1 MRKTE
6 EITSF
11 FYSQYFAEGLRIT
24 MGTII
29 PVVICALFGEFKTGT
44 LISLGALIVG
54 LSDTPGAPRH
64 RKFGMVYCTILG
76 AITITITAL
85 CNGSLVLMT
94 AVIAILAF
102 LFAMLA
108 VFNARAATIGTMCLL
123 VMLINIDGRYGIAQE
138 FTYLL
143 YFLIGAAWYMIISFS
158 IMQVRPYRLAQQ
170 ELSETILQVAEY
182 LRLKANFYD
191 TKVDVDDNYIKLIES
206 QIAVNAHQENL
217 RDILFRS
224 KRSIK
229 DTTKEGRFLSLIF
242 NDVIDL
248 FEQSMTT
255 HYDYDKV
262 RINYGPSG
270 ILDDIKAVIL
280 KATHELD
287 NIAYKINANRI
298 PKPIYDLEAEID
310 KLRVAVDEFDKSSEQ
325 SAIPLKKILINIRS
339 ITKHIRDIYNY
350 GQFKSVN
357 VEKEEIQ
364 HSRKFLRNEALNW
377 QKFRD
382 NLSLSSSNFRHALR
396 MSIML
401 SGTYLTLNL
410 LHYPKFGTYWILLTI
425 LVILKPGFGLTKER
439 NVQRLIGTVIGGII
453 GGIVLVTIPDLT
465 ARFVILIIFFLIAYS
480 LFRVNY
486 IMAVI
491 FMTPYVLIMLSFTGV
506 NPLEMAQERILD
518 TFLGGSL
525 AFLSSYIIFPNWE
538 SFQIRASIRSLLVA
552 NYHYLTQAIRILSDD
567 IEDITGYKLARKE
580 VYIASANMGST
591 FQRLLTEP
599 KWRQNVTKEVNRFVI
614 LNHVFSSYTATLLTH
629 LQDADNHHFNNA
641 HLKQLYKALGNLK
654 KTIALVST
662 NEDNPF
668 EPFKGIGRL
677 ETEET
682 ESEDARLITEQLQFL
697 IKISSDLQKTTMELA
712 QKSED
717 FERIK
722 LPENGETV

>member
-29 PVVICALFGEFKTGT
+29 PVVICAFFGEFKTGT

-64 RKFGMVYCTILG
+64 RKFGMVYCTLLG
-76 AITITITAL
+76 SITILITAL
-85 CNGSLVLMT
+85 CNGILPLMT
-94 AVIAILAF
+94 IIIAILAF
-102 LFAMLA
+102 LFSMLA
-108 VFNARAATIGTMCLL
+108 VFNTRAATIGTMCLL
-123 VMLINIDGRYGIAQE
+123 IMLINVDDVHTLKE
-138 FTYLL
+138 EMTYLV
-143 YFLIGAAWYMIISFS
+143 YFLIGASWYMLISFS

-191 TKVDVDDNYIKLIES
+191 TRIGVDDNYIKLIES
-206 QIAVNAHQENL
+206 QIAVNSHQENV

-229 DTTKEGRFLSLIF
+229 DTTKEGRFLSLMF

-270 ILDDIKAVIL
+270 ILDNIKGVIL

-325 SAIPLKKILINIRS
+325 SAIPLKKILINIRT
-339 ITKHIRDIYNY
+339 ITKHIRDMYNY

-377 QKFRD
+377 EKFRD
-382 NLSLSSSNFRHALR
+382 NLSLNSSNFRHALR

-410 LHYPKFGTYWILLTI
+410 INYPHFGMYWILLTI

-439 NVQRLIGTVIGGII
+439 NVQRLIGTVIGGIL
-453 GGIVLVTIPDLT
+453 GGIVLVMIPDLT
-465 ARFVILIIFFLIAYS
+465 ARFIILIIFFLIAYS

-506 NPLEMAQERILD
+506 NTIEMAQERILD
-518 TFLGGSL
+518 TFIGGSL

-538 SFQIRASIRSLLVA
+538 SFQIRTNIRGLLIA
-552 NYHYLTQAIRILSDD
+552 NYHYLAQAVRVLSGNM
-567 IEDITGYKLARKE
+567 EDITSYKLARKE

-614 LNHVFSSYTATLLTH
+614 LNHVFSSYTATLMTQ
-629 LQDADNHHFNNA
+629 LQDADDHHFNNA
-641 HLKQLYKALGNLK
+641 HLRQLYKALGILE
-654 KTIALVST
+654 KTIAAVSQE
-662 NEDNPF
+662 EDSAF
-668 EPFKGIGRL
+668 QPFKGIERL
-677 ETEET
+677 DTEET
-682 ESEDARLITEQLQFL
+682 ESDDARLITEQLQFL
-697 IKISSDLQKTTMELA
+697 IKIATDIQKITADLIT
-712 QKSED
+712 KSED
-717 FERIK
+717 LERIK
-722 LPENGETV
+722 PPANGETV

>member
-1 MRKTE
+1 MRKTK

-29 PVVICALFGEFKTGT
+29 PVVICAFFGEFKTGT

-64 RKFGMVYCTILG
+64 RKFGMVYCTLLG
-76 AITITITAL
+76 SITILITAL
-85 CNGSLVLMT
+85 CNDILPLMT
-94 AVIAILAF
+94 IIIAVLAF
-102 LFAMLA
+102 LFSMLA
-108 VFNARAATIGTMCLL
+108 VFNARAATIGTMCILI
-123 VMLINIDGRYGIAQE
+123 MLINIDDVHTLKE
-138 FTYLL
+138 EMSYLI
-143 YFLIGAAWYMIISFS
+143 YFLIGASWYMLISFS
-158 IMQVRPYRLAQQ
+158 IMHVRPYRLAQQ

-191 TKVDVDDNYIKLIES
+191 TRIGVDDNYIKLIES
-206 QIAVNAHQENL
+206 QIAVNSHQENV
-217 RDILFRS
+217 RNILFRS

-262 RINYGPSG
+262 RLNYGPSG
-270 ILDDIKAVIL
+270 ILDNIKTVIL

-298 PKPIYDLEAEID
+298 PKPIYNLEAEID

-364 HSRKFLRNEALNW
+364 QSRKFLRNEALNW
-377 QKFRD
+377 EKFRD
-382 NLSLSSSNFRHALR
+382 NLSLNSSNFRHALR

-410 LHYPKFGTYWILLTI
+410 INYPNFGMYWILLTI

-439 NVQRLIGTVIGGII
+439 NVQRLIGTVIGGIL
-453 GGIVLVTIPDLT
+453 GGIVLVMIPDLT
-465 ARFVILIIFFLIAYS
+465 ARFIILIIFFLIAYS

-506 NPLEMAQERILD
+506 NTIEMAQERILD
-518 TFLGGSL
+518 TFIGGSL

-538 SFQIRASIRSLLVA
+538 SFQIRTNIRGLLMA
-552 NYHYLTQAIRILSDD
+552 NYHYLAQAVRVLSGRMDD
-567 IEDITGYKLARKE
+567 ITSYKLARKE
-580 VYIASANMGST
+580 VYISSANMGST

-614 LNHVFSSYTATLLTH
+614 LNHVFSSYTATLMTQ

-641 HLKQLYKALGNLK
+641 HLRQLYKALGILE
-654 KTIALVST
+654 KTITAVSQE
-662 NEDNPF
+662 EDTPF
-668 EPFKGIGRL
+668 QPFKGIERL
-677 ETEET
+677 DTEET
-682 ESEDARLITEQLQFL
+682 ESDDARLITEQLQFL
-697 IKISSDLQKTTMELA
+697 IKIATDIQKITADLIT
-712 QKSED
+712 KSED
-717 FERIK
+717 LERLK
-722 LPENGETV
+722 PPTNGETV

>member
-6 EITSF
+6 EISSF

-24 MGTII
+24 IGTII
-29 PVVICALFGEFKTGT
+29 PVIICALLGEFKTGT

-76 AITITITAL
+76 IITIIITSL
-85 CNGSLVLMT
+85 FNGSLPLMT
-94 AVIAILAF
+94 VTIAVLAF
-102 LFAMLA
+102 LFSMFA

-123 VMLINIDGRYGIAQE
+123 IMLINVDDLYSLKEE
-138 FTYLL
+138 FTYLM
-143 YFLIGAAWYMIISFS
+143 YFLIGAVWYMIISFS

-191 TKVDVDDNYIKLIES
+191 TSVDVDENYIKLIER
-206 QIAVNAHQENL
+206 QIAVNSHQENL

-224 KRSIK
+224 KQSIK

-242 NDVIDL
+242 NDVNDL

-255 HYDYDKV
+255 HYDYEKV
-262 RINYGPSG
+262 RINYGPSK
-270 ILDDIKAVIL
+270 ILDKIKNVIL
-280 KATHELD
+280 KTTHELD
-287 NIAYKINANRI
+287 SIAYKINANKI
-298 PKPIYDLEAEID
+298 PKPIYNLEREIE
-310 KLRVAVDEFDKSSEQ
+310 KLRYAVDEFDKSSEQ
-325 SAIPLKKILINIRS
+325 SAIPLKKIIINIRT
-339 ITKHIRDIYNY
+339 IIKHINDIYNY

-364 HSRKFLRNEALNW
+364 NSRKFLRNEALNW
-377 QKFRD
+377 QSFRD
-382 NLSLSSSNFRHALR
+382 NLSLESSIFRHALR

-410 LHYPKFGTYWILLTI
+410 LHYSDFGTYWILLTI

-439 NVQRLIGTVIGGII
+439 NVQRLIGTIIGGVIGGII
-453 GGIVLVTIPDLT
+453 LVTIPDLT
-465 ARFVILIIFFLIAYS
+465 ARFIILIIFFLIAYS

-506 NPLEMAQERILD
+506 NTIEMAQERILD
-518 TFLGGSL
+518 TFLGGSI

-538 SFQIRASIRSLLVA
+538 SFQIRTNIRSLFIA
-552 NYHYLTQAIRILSDD
+552 NYQYLAQAIEVLSGNTL
-567 IEDITGYKLARKE
+567 DITSYKLARKE

-599 KWRQNVTKEVNRFVI
+599 KWRQQLTKEVNRIVI
-614 LNHVFSSYTATLLTH
+614 LNHVFSSYTATLMTQLN
-629 LQDADNHHFNNA
+629 DADMHHFNNA
-641 HLKQLYKALGNLK
+641 HLKLLYKALGNME
-654 KTIALVST
+654 KTIAIISEA
-662 NEDNPF
+662 NDPAY
-668 EPFKGIGRL
+668 EPVRAIEKID
-677 ETEET
+677 TEET
-682 ESEDARLITEQLQFL
+682 ESDDARLITEQLQFL
-697 IKISSDLQKTTMELA
+697 NKIASDLQKVT
-712 QKSED
+712 SEFTHKNND
-717 FERIK
+717 TERGK
-722 LPENGETV
+722 Q